1 MKLYRAKIPAIAR
14 EVLEA
19 LSAEN
24 DIEIQPENRPEAEK
38 DLVAIME
45 EFLRRDTD
53 FREAVRD
60 HMAARNMPYDQYGQV
75 RKQLAELQDHP
86 LGDDV
91 ERFLCRQF
99 IENMLIS
106 PNVDEVFE
114 EDKVMYKKVM
124 TVLRSHDVDERAIR
138 EEAEAKIKNVKEGT
152 VDYEIA
158 LQNAMRDVKKRKGLF
173 GESER

>member
-14 EVLEA
+14 EVLEVLA
-19 LSAEN
+19 SEN

-45 EFLRRDTD
+45 EFLRRDND

-60 HMAARNMPYDQYGQV
+60 YMAARNIPYDQYGQT
-75 RKQLAELQDHP
+75 RKQLAEQQDHP

-106 PNVDEVFE
+106 PNIDEVFE

-124 TVLRSHDVDERAIR
+124 GVLRSHDVDERAIR
-138 EEAEAKIKNVKEGT
+138 EEAESKIKNVKEGT

-158 LQNAMRDVKKRKGLF
+158 LQNAMREVKKRKGLF
-173 GESER
+173 GEQ